1 MVDAGEK
8 FHGVAQPGEYEQ
20 LSRFDLSKIQGR
32 LKVTYLKE
40 IQVRKKSSKNN
51 YRKQKKI
58 I

>member
-32 LKVTYLKE
+32 LKVTYFKE
-40 IQVRKKSSKNN
+40 SQVRKNP
-51 YRKQKKI
+51 RKI
-58 I
+58 IKENKVFN